1 MKKHYI
7 FFFFFI
13 SYLFSFGQEDTKR
26 VKLIHISV
34 GPGFSNFLGSEAPHK
49 INIYQSDIHPAILTD
64 SDVTRSIGYFDYNT
78 SLIKDIKVGF
88 AARLGFEYYLHK
100 DLSLILSVGYE
111 DKGINLKDHKQESH
125 VYVHT
130 TPPGSLPIPPPPTDI
145 AYYDEIFEV
154 KIENQ
159 YLTLPFSLRK
169 YFSKHHFYIQ
179 GGFYTGWLL
188 KSQVYTYN
196 RKHNYI
202 PDYDFYGYD
211 FTSGIDNTIDKQ
223 KEFTTHFDFGV
234 SAGIGF
240 THKLTK
246 KLIFN
251 SDLVLNLG
259 LRKID
264 RKYNNEYS
272 EEHAP
277 ALSSYSTLLRS
288 TNYYGLNS
296 SAKNISAT
304 FTIGLGYTL

>member
-1 MKKHYI
+1 MKKHY
-7 FFFFFI
+7 FFCFFLI

-49 INIYQSDIHPAILTD
+49 INIYQSDIYPAMLTD

-88 AARLGFEYYLHK
+88 AARLGFEYYLRK
-100 DLSLILSVGYE
+100 DLSLILSFGYE
-111 DKGINLKDHKQESH
+111 DKGINLKNRKQESH

-130 TPPGSLPIPPPPTDI
+130 TPPESLPIPPPPTDI
-145 AYYDEIFEV
+145 VYYDEIFEV

-159 YLTLPFSLRK
+159 YLTLPFLLRK
-169 YFSKHHFYIQ
+169 YISKHHFYIQ

-188 KSQVYTYN
+188 KSQIYTYN

-202 PDYDFYGYD
+202 PDYDFYGSD
-211 FTSGIDNTIDKQ
+211 FMSGIDNSIDKD

-240 THKLTK
+240 THNLTN

-251 SDLVLNLG
+251 SDLILNLG

-272 EEHAP
+272 EERLP
-277 ALSSYSTLLRS
+277 VLPPYILLRS

-296 SAKNISAT
+296 NAKNISAT